1 MCGIFG
7 FWLKRPLTP
16 DDIELGRR
24 GTKLIGHRGPD
35 GSGEWCDRE
44 RGLFLGHRRL
54 AIIDVNA
61 RSDQPMVR
69 GKNVII
75 HNGDVYNFSEL
86 RDELKSAGDQFVT
99 TGDTEVLLAAWAR
112 WGEQSLDRFDAMF
125 AFALVDNDDLVLA
138 TDPFGEKPLYVA
150 RTDDGIW
157 FASEPQPLIDILQL
171 KFKPDPEDIA
181 LFLSLGFLPPP
192 RTGFPGLEV
201 MGPAMLRRYR
211 RDLSCSERAYWHSPH
226 NAESGISSAD
236 LSEQNVDDVAQAL
249 IVSLR
254 RRLRSDVPIGLF
266 LSSGI
271 DSSLVA
277 ALCSRE
283 LQTPLTAYTVSFADG
298 FDEAP
303 AAEKIAKHL
312 GLTHNIID
320 SRESELN
327 KPLPSQLTELYGVP
341 NDNLSGL
348 SVQKMSRLARS
359 HVTVALSGAGGD
371 ELSFGYNKYQFL
383 WRRRAM
389 YRLPSLFFRAA
400 ALLTP
405 LFPSIPQLKQAA
417 DYLAGNQTFRLISVK
432 NGGFASA
439 IGNIS
444 GGLPSLPV
452 SGEEIALASRA
463 LDVALTLPGSYLS
476 AIDRGSMRAALEVR
490 TPFLSRDVFAKAAL
504 IDERT
509 LISAGQKVLLRRILK
524 RYLPASLTDFPKRGF
539 VSPIDRY
546 ISTLQ
551 EAPKKSWQGGAG
563 LEELWAQKTNHSAAN
578 ILLRI
583 GILQQ
588 LAKVA

>member
-7 FWLKRPLTP
+7 FWLKRPLSP

-24 GTKLIGHRGPD
+24 GTQLIGHRGPD
-35 GSGEWCDRE
+35 GSGEWFDRE
-44 RGLFLGHRRL
+44 RGIFLGHRRL

-75 HNGDVYNFSEL
+75 YNGEVYNFSEL
-86 RDELKSAGDQFVT
+86 RDELKSAGDKFVT

-125 AFALVDNDDLVLA
+125 AFALIDNDDLVLA
-138 TDPFGEKPLYVA
+138 TDPFGEKPLYIA

-157 FASEPQPLIDILQL
+157 FSSEPQPLIDILQL
-171 KFKPDPEDIA
+171 KFKPDHEDIA

-192 RTGFPGLEV
+192 RTGFPELEV
-201 MGPAMLRRYR
+201 MRPATLRRYH
-211 RDLSCSERAYWHSPH
+211 RDLSYSERAYWRLPH
-226 NAESGISSAD
+226 NGNSGKSPAD

-249 IVSLR
+249 ITSLK

-277 ALCSRE
+277 ALCARE

-303 AAEKIAKHL
+303 AAAKIAAHL
-312 GLTHNIID
+312 GLTHTIID
-320 SRESELN
+320 SRESVLN
-327 KPLPSQLTELYGVP
+327 KPLPSQLAELYGVP

-348 SVQKMSRLARS
+348 SVQQMSQLARS

-389 YRLPSLFFRAA
+389 YRLPSIFFQMA
-400 ALLTP
+400 ALLKP
-405 LFPSIPQLKQAA
+405 FFQSIPRLKQAA
-417 DYLAGNQTFRLISVK
+417 DYLAGDQTFRLLSVK

-439 IGNIS
+439 IRDIS
-444 GGLPSLPV
+444 SGLPSLPV

-463 LDVALTLPGSYLS
+463 LDVELTLPGSYLS

-490 TPFLSRDVFAKAAL
+490 TPFLSRDVFAKAAA
-504 IDERT
+504 IDGRT
-509 LISAGQKVLLRRILK
+509 LIAAGQKALLRRILK
-524 RYLPASLTDFPKRGF
+524 RYLPDSLTDFPKRGF

-546 ISTLQ
+546 VSTLR
-551 EAPKKSWQGGAG
+551 EPPRKSWEGGAG
-563 LEELWAQKTNHSAAN
+563 LEELWVQRANPSAAN

-583 GILQQ
+583 DILRQWTK
-588 LAKVA
+588 AA

>member
-7 FWLKRPLTP
+7 FWLKRPLSP
-16 DDIELGRR
+16 DDIALGRR
-24 GTKLIGHRGPD
+24 GTQLIGHRGPD
-35 GSGEWCDRE
+35 GSGEWFDRE
-44 RGLFLGHRRL
+44 RGIFLGHRRL

-75 HNGDVYNFSEL
+75 YNGEVYNFSEL
-86 RDELKSAGDQFVT
+86 RDELKSAGDEFVT
-99 TGDTEVLLAAWAR
+99 AGDTEVLLAAWAR

-150 RTDDGIW
+150 RTDDGVW
-157 FASEPQPLIDILQL
+157 FASEPQALIDILKL
-171 KFKPDPEDIA
+171 KFKPDQEDIA

-201 MGPAMLRRYR
+201 MRPATLRRYR
-211 RDLSCSERAYWHSPH
+211 QDLSYSERAYWHPPH
-226 NAESGISSAD
+226 NAESGISPAD

-303 AAEKIAKHL
+303 AAAKIAAHL
-312 GLTHNIID
+312 GLTHTVID
-320 SRESELN
+320 SRESAQN
-327 KPLPSQLTELYGVP
+327 KPLPSQLAELYGVP

-348 SVQKMSRLARS
+348 SVQKMSQLARS

-389 YRLPSLFFRAA
+389 YRLPSIFFRAA
-400 ALLTP
+400 ALLKP

-417 DYLAGNQTFRLISVK
+417 DYLAGDQTFRLLSVK

-439 IGNIS
+439 ISNIS
-444 GGLPSLPV
+444 GGLPSLHV

-463 LDVALTLPGSYLS
+463 LDVELTLPGSYLS

-490 TPFLSRDVFAKAAL
+490 TPFLSRDVFARAAL
-504 IDERT
+504 INGRT
-509 LISAGQKVLLRRILK
+509 LIAAGQKALLRRILK
-524 RYLPASLTDFPKRGF
+524 RYLPDSLTDFPKRGF

-551 EAPKKSWQGGAG
+551 AAPKKSWQGGAG
-563 LEELWAQKTNHSAAN
+563 VEELWAQRTNPAAAN

-583 GILQQ
+583 DILRQW
-588 LAKVA
+588 ANAA